1 MTLSADILVISVSNS
16 MIGAVRTG
24 DEEVESFVEI
34 EVKLFASLRDYLP
47 EGSRG
52 FSGKIRLSKP
62 VSVAD
67 VLSNELRMTDEVIQS
82 IMLLMVNDAHAQP
95 DQILSDGDVLTALPI
110 VTGG

>member
-1 MTLSADILVISVSNS
+1 
-16 MIGAVRTG
+16 MIEPVRTG

-47 EGSRG
+47 EGSKG
-52 FSGKIRLSKP
+52 FTGKIHLTEP
-62 VSVAD
+62 MSVTD
-67 VLSNELRMTDEVIQS
+67 VLSYELKMTDEVIQS
-82 IMLLMVNDAHAQP
+82 IMILMVNDAHAQP

>member
-1 MTLSADILVISVSNS
+1 
-16 MIGAVRTG
+16 MIEPVRTG

-47 EGSRG
+47 EGSKG
-52 FSGKIRLSKP
+52 FTGKIHLSEP
-62 VSVAD
+62 MSVTD
-67 VLSNELRMTDEVIQS
+67 VLSNELKMTDEVIQS
-82 IMLLMVNDAHAQP
+82 IMILMVNDAHAQP